1 MKKVKL
7 VYFSPA
13 GSTKKA
19 AQLIGRAWEEAEE
32 IDVTSY
38 SEKDKQYEFA
48 QDEAAVFG
56 VPSFGGRV
64 PATAAERFAKIKG
77 NGTPAVAL
85 TTFGNRA
92 YDDTLHELAEILKKQ
107 GFRVIRINALKGNGL
122 GEVTETARSL
132 MKEKIEKLKARGR
145 INVPIRS
152 MIVGIPNVGKSTFIN
167 KYVGKVTAKTGDKP
181 GVTRGKQWIK
191 LKKDFEL
198 LDTPGILWPKFED
211 QQVGLKLAFTGA
223 INDDILDPENMALAF
238 INHMISRNPDCLRNR
253 YQITFDTIEEPHVI
267 LEKIAMAR
275 GFKKKGGEPDLE
287 RAGKILMDE
296 YRGGKLGRL
305 TLELPED
312 IDVMLEQKKARAAEK
327 AVLDKE
333 RKKAY
338 NNKKKK

>member
-1 MKKVKL
+1 MAQDFEKLNIQWFPGHMTKAQRMIEEHMKQVDAVCEILDARIPMASRNPDIDRLAGDKPRIVVLNRTDLADPKATARWRAVFQRQGMTVL
-7 VYFSPA
+7 ETDSRSGKGVNGFSGA
-13 GSTKKA
+13 VRTALHDKIEAYA
-19 AQLIGRAWEEAEE
+19 AKGQVGRAM
-32 IDVTSY
+32 
-38 SEKDKQYEFA
+38 
-48 QDEAAVFG
+48 
-56 VPSFGGRV
+56 RV
-64 PATAAERFAKIKG
+64 M
-77 NGTPAVAL
+77 VL
-85 TTFGNRA
+85 
-92 YDDTLHELAEILKKQ
+92 
-107 GFRVIRINALKGNGL
+107 
-122 GEVTETARSL
+122 
-132 MKEKIEKLKARGR
+132 
-145 INVPIRS
+145 
-152 MIVGIPNVGKSTFIN
+152 GIPNVGKSTFIN

-275 GFKKKGGEPDLE
+275 GFKKKGDEPDLE